1 MSTEPTSGL
10 TPIYY
15 RVSPAIWR
23 QRKWTEDMRLLALY
37 LLTCPH
43 RTAEG
48 LFVLPLPYICGDMK
62 WLPERLAEPFADL
75 LADGFFEYDEEDEV
89 CFIVKALHYQPP
101 RNPNMV
107 KAAIR
112 RVQTVPETTLDE
124 HFMNSALSYCQ
135 SLAESLAESL
145 PKRYGQ
151 PPLLLSSSPLLSA
164 HSAGGREAL
173 PEPTPARA
181 PIKDGTM
188 LLCPKCGTQVSY
200 NGDGKNLSHCPHC
213 NWQECT
219 P

>member
-1 MSTEPTSGL
+1 MSKEPASEL
-10 TPIYY
+10 SPIYY

-43 RTAEG
+43 RTIEG
-48 LFVLPLPYICGDMK
+48 LFVLPMPYICGDMK
-62 WLPERLAEPFADL
+62 WLPERLAEPFASL
-75 LADGFFEYDEEDEV
+75 LEDGFFEYDEENEV

-112 RVQTVPETTLDE
+112 RVQTVPKTRLDQ
-124 HFMNSALSYCQ
+124 HFMASACTYCQ

-145 PKRYGQ
+145 PKRYGKPQ
-151 PPLLLSSSPLLSA
+151 LFSALLNSA
-164 HSAGGREAL
+164 LSAGGREAS
-173 PEPTPARA
+173 PQAPPARA

-188 LLCPKCGTQVSY
+188 LLCPDCGTQVSY
-200 NGDGKNLSHCPHC
+200 NGDGKSLAHCPQC
-213 NWQECT
+213 VWAECA